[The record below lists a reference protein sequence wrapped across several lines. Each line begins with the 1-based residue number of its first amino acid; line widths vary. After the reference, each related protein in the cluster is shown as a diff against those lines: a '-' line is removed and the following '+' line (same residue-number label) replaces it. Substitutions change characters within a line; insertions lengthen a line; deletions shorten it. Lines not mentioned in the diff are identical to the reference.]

1 MKKVE
6 AKVLNKIRRP
16 VITKLWTL
24 NVSQRIST
32 VLKIAV
38 LIKSLPQ
45 HEYPWC
51 GWPDRQINLKRNR
64 KTKSLHYVNGKA
76 ECIWPEY
83 KC

>member
-32 VLKIAV
+32 GAGLAQQVWV
-38 LIKSLPQ
+38 S
-45 HEYPWC
+45 
-51 GWPDRQINLKRNR
+51 G
-64 KTKSLHYVNGKA
+64 
-76 ECIWPEY
+76 
-83 KC
+83 

>member
-38 LIKSLPQ
+38 LIK
-45 HEYPWC
+45 
-51 GWPDRQINLKRNR
+51 
-64 KTKSLHYVNGKA
+64 TVF
-76 ECIWPEY
+76 PEY
-83 KC
+83 RRSVPGLKSASTTGTNIGQ

>member
-38 LIKSLPQ
+38 LIKT
-45 HEYPWC
+45 Y
-51 GWPDRQINLKRNR
+51 LKNQP
-64 KTKSLHYVNGKA
+64 KSLIFCFPLNIVDLF
-76 ECIWPEY
+76 PV
-83 KC
+83 

>member
-38 LIKSLPQ
+38 PVSYTHLTLPT
-45 HEYPWC
+45 
-51 GWPDRQINLKRNR
+51 N
-64 KTKSLHYVNGKA
+64 
-76 ECIWPEY
+76 
-83 KC
+83 

>member
-38 LIKSLPQ
+38 QIKTYLKNQPKSLIFC
-45 HEYPWC
+45 YP
-51 GWPDRQINLKRNR
+51 
-64 KTKSLHYVNGKA
+64 
-76 ECIWPEY
+76 
-83 KC
+83 

>member
-38 LIKSLPQ
+38 LILSLI
-45 HEYPWC
+45 H
-51 GWPDRQINLKRNR
+51 I
-64 KTKSLHYVNGKA
+64 
-76 ECIWPEY
+76 
-83 KC
+83 